1 MHPDMET
8 IRCVVMRAGT
18 SKGVFLHANQLPV
31 DPARRDK
38 TIQAIFG
45 SPDARQIDG
54 LGGADPLTSKCAIVG
69 PSSRPDADVDY
80 TFVQVGIGQNILDYG
95 GNCGNISSGVGP
107 FAIDEGLVIAR
118 EPVTTVR
125 IWQTNS
131 QKMLVAEVPVKDGMA
146 RIDGDF
152 AIDGVPGTGARIIMD
167 FSDTVGSTT
176 GSLLPTGNV
185 VERLG
190 VDGTEYE
197 VSIVDAGIPVVFI
210 AAGSLGLAG
219 TESAAEIDARPELLR
234 RIEAIR
240 GAAAVRYGA
249 VATPA
254 EATEKSPYSPF
265 FAIVSKP
272 APYATPGGATVAGDD
287 VDIVSRLLFMLKMHK
302 TYPGTGS
309 MATAAAARIPGSV
322 PHAVLSRRGRESL
335 EIRIGHP
342 AGVMVV
348 ESDAV
353 ADAAPVPTFR
363 KLAFYRTAR
372 RIMDGCVYVRKSVF
386 RESRILSAS
395 DISSV

>member
-1 MHPDMET
+1 MHPDMEM
-8 IRCVVMRAGT
+8 IRCAIVRAGT
-18 SKGVFLHANQLPV
+18 SKGIFLHANQLPS

-38 TIQAIFG
+38 VIQAIFG
-45 SPDARQIDG
+45 SPDVRQIDG
-54 LGGADPLTSKCAIVG
+54 LGGADPLTSKCAIIA
-69 PSSRPDADVDY
+69 PSARPDADVDY
-80 TFVQVGIGQNILDYG
+80 TFAQVGIAQDMLDYG

-107 FAIDEGLVIAR
+107 FAIDEGLVIAK

-131 QKMLVAEVPVKDGMA
+131 QKMLIAEVPVKNGMA
-146 RIDGDF
+146 ETDGDF
-152 AIDGVPGTGARIIMD
+152 AIDGVPGAGARITMD

-185 VERLG
+185 VDRLN

-210 AAGSLGLAG
+210 AAESLGLAG
-219 TESAAEIDARPELLR
+219 TESAAEIDAQPELLR
-234 RIEAIR
+234 RIEAVR

-272 APYATPGGATVAGDD
+272 APYTTPSGANVREND
-287 VDIVSRLLFMLKMHK
+287 VDLVSRLLFMLKMHK

-309 MATAAAARIPGSV
+309 MAMAAAARVPGSI
-322 PHAVLSRRGRESL
+322 PNAMLSRKGRESL

-348 ESDAV
+348 ESA
-353 ADAAPVPTFR
+353 ADKGAPVPTFK

-372 RIMDGCVYVRKSVF
+372 RIMDGYVYVKKSVF
-386 RESRILSAS
+386 RGP
-395 DISSV
+395 